1 MLITPTFFPRTFSA
15 PGLALS
21 GLILTSLL
29 SAQVNTEAMRKED
42 LTPGLH
48 TTLGADL
55 GYIAGN
61 SNLLQVRSN
70 LRFDYL
76 SGGNHFFLVIE
87 YQQGR
92 KDERR
97 FINKGFAHLR
107 GMKALGRSTTGEAL
121 TPRLHVEGFLQR
133 EFNEFIDLEDR
144 QLAGGGLRIRWH
156 QRQGTAETPPPL
168 QLNTGVGF
176 MWEREQIDTTSPET
190 NDKPVTD
197 IIRSTN
203 YLVVRWNIDNRLA
216 LFSTTYYQFD
226 LRRLSDYR
234 VLWEGRLNFTITKRL
249 SLTVNLNLRY
259 DSEPPRG
266 IKPLD
271 LEITNGISYSF

>member
-1 MLITPTFFPRTFSA
+1 MLIVPTFFPRTFSA

-29 SAQVNTEAMRKED
+29 SAQVNTEALRKED
-42 LTPGLH
+42 LSPGLH

-61 SNLLQVRSN
+61 SNLVQLRSN

-76 SGGNHFFLVIE
+76 SGGNHFFLVTQ

-107 GMKALGRSTTGEAL
+107 GVKTL

-168 QLNTGVGF
+168 QLNTGVGL
-176 MWEREQIDTTSPET
+176 MWERERIDTSGQAPGDPEHGA
-190 NDKPVTD
+190 VASL
-197 IIRSTN
+197 IRSTN

-216 LFSTTYYQFD
+216 LLSTTYYQFD

-234 VLWEGRLNFTITKRL
+234 VLWEGRLNFTITKGL

-271 LEITNGISYSF
+271 LEITNGVSYSF